1 MLSNH
6 QINEAH
12 AFYSWLYKTYRPLM
26 FYHAYHYSADK
37 SAAEDIVHDA
47 LEKLLAKYESLC
59 KMDCNRLASY
69 IVLTIRSAAI
79 SRWRNDKSRLRVM
92 ESLQVEDS
100 ELPSAED
107 ILMHSINAEAI
118 RLAWEALSDEDQ
130 TLLGQKYML
139 DMSNSELSMIYQC
152 TETTVRSKLF
162 RAKNRLKQAL
172 KRIEEVNTNDE

>member
-1 MLSNH
+1 MPSNH

-12 AFYSWLYKTYRPLM
+12 AFYSWLYDTYRPLM
-26 FYHAYHYSADK
+26 FYHAYHFSSDK
-37 SAAEDIVHDA
+37 STAEDIVHDA
-47 LEKLLAKYESLC
+47 LEKLLAKYETLC

-69 IVLTIRSAAI
+69 IVLTIRSVGI

-107 ILMHSINAEAI
+107 ALMHSINADAI

-130 TLLGQKYML
+130 TLLGQKYIL
-139 DMSNSELSMIYQC
+139 GMSNSELARVFQC
-152 TETTVRSKLF
+152 TESTVRSKLH
-162 RAKNRLKQAL
+162 RAKKRLKQAL
-172 KRIEEVNTNDE
+172 KRTEEVSTSDK